1 MGQVKAIWGS
11 AIRLPA
17 LPHDCSSTLSPL
29 TFKELLMRLLVIDDE
44 EDICE
49 TIGELAA
56 AKGLEV
62 ATISDPAKVA
72 EKIVSFIPDLIMLD
86 LLMPGTDGV
95 ELLRLLADQVKN
107 AKICLMS
114 GSDTRVLN
122 SARRLGSAHGL
133 DVVAALEKPLEIGA
147 IRNTLDQMAG
157 SDKNNTVSTDL
168 AHALSLGQ
176 LILYYQPVIEIA
188 TRRVKGTEA
197 LIRWAHP
204 TRGILPPAEF
214 LEQIVAEGLMQPMTD
229 HVLSTAIQQASK
241 WHMLGENLTVSVNIT
256 ASSLLDLGLPDRLAE
271 VCQQHKLPPELLVL
285 EVTETE
291 AMRDV
296 TRTMDVLLRMRIRN
310 IGVSIDDF
318 GTGHS
323 SLRELQRMPFSE
335 MKIDKSFVL
344 DMAHNKDCAVI
355 VNSIIDLGHNLGL
368 KVIAEGVEDVH
379 VWRLLAFR
387 NCDFAQGYYMAKP
400 MPAAEFNRWLT
411 SWRETTPE
419 NTAT

>member
-1 MGQVKAIWGS
+1 
-11 AIRLPA
+11 
-17 LPHDCSSTLSPL
+17 
-29 TFKELLMRLLVIDDE
+29 MRLLVIDDE
-44 EDICE
+44 EDICDTIKEIAEDRGYEVE
-49 TIGELAA
+49 TITDPTGVA
-56 AKGLEV
+56 AKLSV
-62 ATISDPAKVA
+62 FT
-72 EKIVSFIPDLIMLD
+72 PDLIMLD
-86 LLMPGTDGV
+86 LMMPGTDGV
-95 ELLRLLADQVKN
+95 ELLRLLVDKVKD

-133 DVVAALEKPLEIGA
+133 DVIAALEKPIDIAVLRA
-147 IRNTLDQMAG
+147 TLDQLSG
-157 SDKNNTVSTDL
+157 GNNKSVVGADI
-168 AHALSLGQ
+168 AHALALGQ

-188 TRRVKGTEA
+188 TRRVKGAEA

-214 LEQIVAEGLMQPMTD
+214 LDDIVAEGLMQPMTD
-229 HVLSTAIQQASK
+229 HVIQTAVLQAAR
-241 WHMLGENLTVSVNIT
+241 WHHAGESLTVSINVT
-256 ASSLLDLGLPDRLAE
+256 ASSLLELSLPDRLAE
-271 VCQQHKLPPELLVL
+271 MCAQHQLPPEQLVL

-344 DMAHNKDCAVI
+344 DMANNKDCTVI

-368 KVIAEGVEDVH
+368 KIIAEGVEDVRI
-379 VWRLLAFR
+379 WRMLMER
-387 NCDFAQGYYMAKP
+387 NCDYAQGFYMAKP
-400 MPAAEFNRWLT
+400 MPAEEFNRWLT
-411 SWRETTPE
+411 NWRETGST
-419 NTAT
+419 T

>member
-1 MGQVKAIWGS
+1 
-11 AIRLPA
+11 
-17 LPHDCSSTLSPL
+17 
-29 TFKELLMRLLVIDDE
+29 MRVLVIDDE

-49 TIGELAA
+49 TIAEIAESRGF
-56 AKGLEV
+56 EV
-62 ATISDPAKVA
+62 ATISDPSLVA
-72 EKIVSFIPDLIMLD
+72 DKLVEFRPDIIMLD
-86 LLMPGTDGV
+86 LMMPGTDGV
-95 ELLRLLADQVKN
+95 ELLRVLVDRVKN

-133 DVVAALEKPLEIGA
+133 DVIAALEKPIDIAAL
-147 IRNTLDQMAG
+147 RSTLDQLAAG
-157 SDKNNTVSTDL
+157 SNRAVVGADIAQAL
-168 AHALSLGQ
+168 ALGQ
-176 LILYYQPVIEIA
+176 FILYYQPVIEMA
-188 TRRVKGTEA
+188 TRRVKGAEA

-214 LEQIVAEGLMQPMTD
+214 LEEITKEGLMQPMTE
-229 HVLSTAIQQASK
+229 HVLTTAVHQVSK
-241 WHMLGENLTVSVNIT
+241 WHHAGEDLTVSVNVT
-256 ASSLLDLGLPDRLAE
+256 ASSLLELSLPDRIAE
-271 VCQQHKLPPELLVL
+271 MCAQKQVPPERMIL

-335 MKIDKSFVL
+335 MKIDRSFVM
-344 DMAHNKDCAVI
+344 DMVSNRDCTVI

-368 KVIAEGVEDVH
+368 KVVAEGVEDVRI
-379 VWRLLAFR
+379 WRMLAEK
-387 NCDFAQGYYMAKP
+387 NCDFAQGFYMAKP
-400 MPAAEFNRWLT
+400 MPADEFSRWLT
-411 SWRETTPE
+411 SWRETS
-419 NTAT
+419 AV

>member
-1 MGQVKAIWGS
+1 
-11 AIRLPA
+11 
-17 LPHDCSSTLSPL
+17 
-29 TFKELLMRLLVIDDE
+29 MRVLVIDDE

-49 TIGELAA
+49 TISEIAESRGF
-56 AKGLEV
+56 EV
-62 ATISDPAKVA
+62 ASISDPSMVAAKLEA
-72 EKIVSFIPDLIMLD
+72 FKPDIIMLD
-86 LLMPGTDGV
+86 LMMPGTDGV
-95 ELLRLLADQVKN
+95 ELLRVMVDRVKN

-114 GSDTRVLN
+114 GSDSRVLN

-133 DVVAALEKPLEIGA
+133 DVVAALEKPIDVTLLRA
-147 IRNTLDQMAG
+147 TLDQFSAG
-157 SDKNNTVSTDL
+157 NNKSVVGADIAQAL
-168 AHALSLGQ
+168 ALGQ

-188 TRRVKGTEA
+188 TRRVKGAEA

-214 LEQIVAEGLMQPMTD
+214 LDEIVKEGLMPPMTE
-229 HVLSTAIQQASK
+229 HVLNTAIHQAAR
-241 WHMLGENLTVSVNIT
+241 WHHAGETLTISVNVT
-256 ASSLLDLGLPDRLAE
+256 ASSLLELSLPDHITELCA
-271 VCQQHKLPPELLVL
+271 QHQVPPDRLVL

-296 TRTMDVLLRMRIRN
+296 TRTMDVLLRMRIRS

-344 DMAHNKDCAVI
+344 DMANNRDCTVI

-368 KVIAEGVEDVH
+368 KVIAEGVEDVRI
-379 VWRLLAFR
+379 WRMLAER
-387 NCDFAQGYYMAKP
+387 NCDFAQGFYMAKP
-400 MPAAEFNRWLT
+400 MPAEEFNRWLT
-411 SWRETTPE
+411 SWRETSPTP
-419 NTAT
+419 

>member
-1 MGQVKAIWGS
+1 
-11 AIRLPA
+11 
-17 LPHDCSSTLSPL
+17 
-29 TFKELLMRLLVIDDE
+29 MRLLVIDDE

-49 TIGELAA
+49 TIAEIAQSRGFD
-56 AKGLEV
+56 V
-62 ATISDPAKVA
+62 ATLSDPAKVG
-72 EKIVSFIPDLIMLD
+72 EKLDGFTPDIVMLD
-86 LLMPGTDGV
+86 LMMPGTDGV
-95 ELLRLLADQVKN
+95 ELLRLLVDRVKN

-133 DVVAALEKPLEIGA
+133 DVVAALEKPIDIGVL
-147 IRNTLDQMAG
+147 RTTLDQLGGA
-157 SDKNNTVSTDL
+157 NNKTVVGADIAQAL
-168 AHALSLGQ
+168 ALGQ

-188 TRRVKGTEA
+188 TRRVKGAEA

-214 LEQIVAEGLMQPMTD
+214 LDQIVSEGLMQPMTE
-229 HVLSTAIQQASK
+229 HVLTTAVHQVSK
-241 WHMLGENLTVSVNIT
+241 WHHAGEDLTVSVNVT
-256 ASSLLDLGLPDRLAE
+256 ASSLLELSLPDRIADLCA
-271 VCQQHKLPPELLVL
+271 QNQIPPEKLVL

-344 DMAHNKDCAVI
+344 DMANNRDCAVI

-368 KVIAEGVEDVH
+368 KVIAEGVEDVRI
-379 VWRLLAFR
+379 WRLLAER
-387 NCDFAQGYYMAKP
+387 NCDYAQGFYMAKP
-400 MPAAEFNRWLT
+400 MPPEEFNRWLV
-411 SWRETTPE
+411 SWRETSPE
-419 NTAT
+419 T